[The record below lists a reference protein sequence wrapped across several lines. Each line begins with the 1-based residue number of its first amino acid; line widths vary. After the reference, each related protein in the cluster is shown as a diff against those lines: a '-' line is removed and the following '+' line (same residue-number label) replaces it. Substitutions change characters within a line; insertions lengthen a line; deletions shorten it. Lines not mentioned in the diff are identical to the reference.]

1 VDSPIKQEFTMEE
14 KTESE
19 AGTRARRLRADHRT
33 GKPVL
38 LRDAG
43 FWQEHER
50 RRLEQGLSMPAYCK
64 ANGLAI
70 STYRYRM
77 NPSSRKSA
85 VRTGSAKSLPK
96 FVAVQAPVAAAME
109 QSVEVLAGEMT
120 LRLHGTAAET
130 VLQRV
135 LEKLA

>member
-1 VDSPIKQEFTMEE
+1 MEE

-19 AGTRARRLRADHRT
+19 AGPRARRLRADHRT

-38 LRDAG
+38 LRDAA

-77 NPSSRKSA
+77 NPSSRKGA
-85 VRTGSAKSLPK
+85 ARAAPAQRLPQ
-96 FVAVQAPVAAAME
+96 FVAVQTPVAAAME
-109 QSVEVLAGEMT
+109 QAVEVLAGEMT
-120 LRLHGTAAET
+120 FRLHGAAAEK